1 MTEVG
6 VAGRVGPSST
16 RSGPRAAAWWLSE
29 HPRVADAALAAVAFG
44 TAVVA
49 LSDGPR
55 GDQSPSGTAAILVAL
70 TAGALVVRRISPL
83 AVWAVT
89 TTLTAVAVLLG
100 GVDPTLVAPLLVAL
114 YTVGRWARL
123 RTTAACVLVTGLA
136 YALALSLARGA
147 WLDER
152 GDSLALP
159 VLALVGAA
167 AAVGVAV
174 RSQRDALEAAQARAQ
189 QAEVTREEE
198 AVRRVTDE
206 RLRIARELHDVV
218 AHHIS
223 VINVQAGVARHLL
236 DTHPDQAHT
245 ALTAV
250 RDASKT
256 VLTEMAAVVGLLRTE
271 DGQGPAE
278 PAPGMHRLGALVNS
292 VRAAGLAVT
301 WRTTGEV
308 VDLPPI
314 ADLAAYRVIQ
324 ESLTNAVKYGR
335 GTADLLVHHSP
346 GEIVIEVRN
355 PLAAGS
361 PASASGGHGLIGM
374 RERLEAVAGHL
385 SAGPDGAG
393 DWLVHAVVP
402 RRPQ

>member
-1 MTEVG
+1 M
-6 VAGRVGPSST
+6 PP
-16 RSGPRAAAWWLSE
+16 GPRGAAGWLST
-29 HPRVADAALAAVAFG
+29 HPCVVDAALAAVAFG
-44 TAVVA
+44 TAVMA

-55 GDQSPSGTAAILVAL
+55 GDDRSPSGSAVVLVAL
-70 TAGALVVRRISPL
+70 AAVALVARRISPL

-89 TTLTAVAVLLG
+89 TALTAVVVLLG
-100 GVDPTLVAPLLVAL
+100 GVDPTLVVPLLVAL
-114 YTVGRWARL
+114 YTVGRWTSP
-123 RTTAACVLVTGLA
+123 RTTAVCALVTGLV
-136 YALALSLARGA
+136 YAVALSLVRGA

-159 VLALVGAA
+159 VLALAGAA

-174 RSQRDALEAAQARAQ
+174 RSQRDALEAARARAQ

-236 DTHPDQAHT
+236 DTRPDQAHT

-278 PAPGMHRLGALVNS
+278 PAPGMHRLGALVSS
-292 VRAAGLAVT
+292 VRAAGLDVT
-301 WRTTGEV
+301 WTTTGEV

-346 GEIVIEVRN
+346 EEIVIEVRN